1 MKIGLNIVG
10 ISYNKETKKDW
21 KDSNI
26 KQKLIECL
34 NQKYEVETYI
44 TTYIHNELLELIKH
58 YDSKITTI
66 IKSDKSE
73 QILTYIK
80 SLKQLVNE
88 DLDVIISTR
97 FDIFFNQNFD
107 ELNFDFSKFNFLFKE
122 TGWWD
127 NYKFTT
133 DNFYIF
139 PKEYLQ
145 NFIECI
151 EELYKTPPRNNCTDM
166 HGMYNFI
173 SKKISEDNIHFIS
186 DNHMISNLNEF
197 YKLTRFL

>member
-26 KQKLIECL
+26 KQTLIECL

-44 TTYIHNELLELIKH
+44 TTYMHNELLELIKH

-122 TGWWD
+122 TDWWD

-151 EELYKTPPRNNCTDM
+151 EELYKTPPRNNCKDM

-186 DNHMISNLNEF
+186 DNHMISNVNEF
-197 YKLTRFL
+197 YKLTRFI

>member
-26 KQKLIECL
+26 KQTLIECL

-44 TTYIHNELLELIKH
+44 TTYMHNELLELIKH

-66 IKSDKSE
+66 IKSDKSA

-151 EELYKTPPRNNCTDM
+151 EELYKAPPRNNCTDM

-186 DNHMISNLNEF
+186 DNHMISNVNEF

>member
-1 MKIGLNIVG
+1 
-10 ISYNKETKKDW
+10 
-21 KDSNI
+21 
-26 KQKLIECL
+26 
-34 NQKYEVETYI
+34 
-44 TTYIHNELLELIKH
+44 LELIKH

-186 DNHMISNLNEF
+186 DNHMISNVNEF

>member
-26 KQKLIECL
+26 KQTLIECL

-186 DNHMISNLNEF
+186 DNHMISNVNEF

>member
-26 KQKLIECL
+26 KQTLIECL

-44 TTYIHNELLELIKH
+44 TTYMHNELLELIKH

-186 DNHMISNLNEF
+186 DNHMISNVNEF

>member
-26 KQKLIECL
+26 KQTLIECL

-44 TTYIHNELLELIKH
+44 TTYMHNELLELIKH

-122 TGWWD
+122 TDWWD

-186 DNHMISNLNEF
+186 DNHMISNVNEF
-197 YKLTRFL
+197 YKLTRFI

>member
-26 KQKLIECL
+26 KQTLIECL

-44 TTYIHNELLELIKH
+44 TTYMHNELLELIKH

-173 SKKISEDNIHFIS
+173 SKKISENNIHFIS
-186 DNHMISNLNEF
+186 DNHMISNVNEF

>member
-26 KQKLIECL
+26 KQTLIECL

-44 TTYIHNELLELIKH
+44 TTYMHNELLELIKH

-151 EELYKTPPRNNCTDM
+151 EELYKTPPRNNCKDM

-186 DNHMISNLNEF
+186 DNHMISNVNEF

>member
-10 ISYNKETKKDW
+10 ISYKKETKKDW

-34 NQKYEVETYI
+34 NQKYEFETYI
-44 TTYIHNELLELIKH
+44 TTYMHNELLELIKH

-186 DNHMISNLNEF
+186 DNHMISNVNEF

>member
-26 KQKLIECL
+26 KQTLIECL

-44 TTYIHNELLELIKH
+44 TTYMHNELLELIKH

-107 ELNFDFSKFNFLFKE
+107 ELNFDFFKFNFLFKE
-122 TGWWD
+122 TDWWD

-151 EELYKTPPRNNCTDM
+151 EELYKTPPRNNCKDM

-186 DNHMISNLNEF
+186 DNHMISNVNEF
-197 YKLTRFL
+197 YKLTRFI

>member
-26 KQKLIECL
+26 KQTLIECL

-44 TTYIHNELLELIKH
+44 TTYMHNELLELIKH

-122 TGWWD
+122 TDWWD

-186 DNHMISNLNEF
+186 DNHMISNVNEF